1 MKILWLALFIVFLN
15 SNSLPMNTIFLK
27 PTLFVDTI
35 IESQITKIK
44 GKNKVN
50 DNAKEK
56 KIVVKTYKPEEN
68 QDDSEWEVIINEE
81 IDTEIQTPEINNQ
94 ESENEDLILD
104 SNEYEDIVFKDIFDN
119 EYWWEN

>member
-1 MKILWLALFIVFLN
+1 
-15 SNSLPMNTIFLK
+15 MNTIFLK

-44 GKNKVN
+44 EKNKVN

-104 SNEYEDIVFKDIFDN
+104 SYEYEDIVFKDVFDN

>member
-1 MKILWLALFIVFLN
+1 
-15 SNSLPMNTIFLK
+15 MNTIFLK